1 MSENKAGETRAD
13 LDKVDTKALVITGQ
27 SPLAPA
33 DCPRRLAQHAAGSFA
48 WEEFFLGTI
57 RNPHTRRAY
66 LRAVRSFLAWT
77 EQQALEL
84 PEVTPGM
91 VGQYLDGLRVS
102 TPTKKLHLAA
112 IRSFLDLLVQ
122 RHVLVLNPAH
132 SVKAPR
138 YSSVEGK
145 TPEITV
151 QQCRQL
157 LASIPLKSVL
167 DYRDRAI
174 IGILIY
180 TAARAGAV
188 ASLRLKDFLRDGTQ
202 FVLCFAEKGGKARRI
217 PVRANLEAF
226 IADYLAV
233 AALSDAGREEPLFRT
248 AGGRIGRLTAHGI
261 SAIDICRMVK
271 RRLKQAGIQTEASPH
286 SFRACTATDLLLQ
299 NTPLESVQ
307 ELLGHSEPRT
317 TRLYDR
323 RQKEVTRNL
332 VERISV

>member
-1 MSENKAGETRAD
+1 VENARNQSLVVADKKVRA
-13 LDKVDTKALVITGQ
+13 
-27 SPLAPA
+27 PL
-33 DCPRRLAQHAAGSFA
+33 DCPRWLSQHAAGLFA
-48 WEEFFLGTI
+48 WDEFFLGTI

-66 LRAVRSFLAWT
+66 LHAVRSFLAWT
-77 EQQALEL
+77 EHEALEL
-84 PEVTPGM
+84 PSVTPGM
-91 VGQYLDGLRVS
+91 VGQYLDGLAVS

-122 RHVLVLNPAH
+122 RHVLVLNAAH

-138 YSSVEGK
+138 YAAIEGK

-151 QQCRQL
+151 EQCRRL
-157 LASIPLKSVL
+157 LASIRLNNVL

-188 ASLRLKDFLRDGTQ
+188 ASLRVKDFVRDGAQ
-202 FVLCFAEKGGKARRI
+202 FVLCFSEKGGKARRI
-217 PVRANLEAF
+217 PVRADLEGF
-226 IADYLAV
+226 IMDYLGV
-233 AALSDAGREEPLFRT
+233 AAIMDVGREEPLFRSA
-248 AGGRIGRLTAHGI
+248 AGRTGRLTPQGI
-261 SAIDICRMVK
+261 SAIDLYRMVK
-271 RRLKQAGIQTEASPH
+271 RRLKQAGIQTDASPH

-299 NTPLESVQ
+299 NVPLESVQ

-323 RQKEVTRNL
+323 RKKEVTRNL

>member
-1 MSENKAGETRAD
+1 MESAENHSLVVAGKNA
-13 LDKVDTKALVITGQ
+13 
-27 SPLAPA
+27 LAPL
-33 DCPRRLAQHAAGSFA
+33 DCPRWLAQHAAGSFA
-48 WEEFFLGTI
+48 WDEFFLGTI

-66 LRAVRSFLAWT
+66 LHAVRSFLTWT
-77 EQQALEL
+77 EQQSLEL
-84 PEVTPGM
+84 PSLTPGM
-91 VGQYLDGLRVS
+91 VGHYLDGLAVS

-138 YSSVEGK
+138 YSSLEGK

-151 QQCRQL
+151 EQCRQL
-157 LASIPLKSVL
+157 LASIPLKTAL

-174 IGILIY
+174 IGVLIY

-188 ASLRLKDFLRDGTQ
+188 ASLRVKDLVRDGAQ

-217 PVRANLEAF
+217 PVRADLEGF
-226 IADYLAV
+226 IMHYLDV
-233 AALSDAGREEPLFRT
+233 AMLKDVGKEEPLFRT
-248 AGGRIGRLTAHGI
+248 AGGRTGRLTSQGI
-261 SAIDICRMVK
+261 SAIDLCRMMK
-271 RRLKQAGIQTEASPH
+271 RRLKQAGIETEASPH
-286 SFRACTATDLLLQ
+286 SLRACTATDLLLQ
-299 NTPLESVQ
+299 NVPLESVQ

-323 RQKEVTRNL
+323 RKKNITRRL
-332 VERISV
+332 VELISV